1 MVDHSTNKTNIDGL
15 NPAPGTGLE
24 SYNKT
29 IFCKKKYYHLSLDML
44 RKFFQILPIFQIW
57 QLHHINSAGN
67 IFIHAG
73 FSILNQ
79 SGTPCQ

>member
-1 MVDHSTNKTNIDGL
+1 VVEHLTNKTNIDGL
-15 NPAPGTGLE
+15 NPAPGIGMRVIAKL
-24 SYNKT
+24 
-29 IFCKKKYYHLSLDML
+29 FFVKKKLSRFSILQ
-44 RKFFQILPIFQIW
+44 KFFQILPIFQIW
-57 QLHHINSAGN
+57 HHHHINSVGN